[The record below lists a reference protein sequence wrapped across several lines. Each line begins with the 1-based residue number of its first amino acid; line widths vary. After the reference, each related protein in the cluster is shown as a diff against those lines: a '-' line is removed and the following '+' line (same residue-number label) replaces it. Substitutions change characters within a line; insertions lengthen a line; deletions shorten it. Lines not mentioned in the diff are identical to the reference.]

1 MIALLNLRPL
11 PAATREA
18 WRAFFDH
25 YVFGGQ
31 DAVREHIPEQRRG
44 VLGDITPADAERLR
58 AALAQRL
65 QTRK

>member
-11 PAATREA
+11 PAATRGA

-25 YVFGGQ
+25 YVFGTHC
-31 DAVREHIPEQRRG
+31 DVSAHIPEQRRG